1 MSPRRPRQTDR
12 LALTGLG
19 VTVLGLAG
27 TLHPVVWPPAAALAV
42 AALGLACLLIAALLW
57 ARSRIAGSG
66 ESDDASRRQQEVR
79 KIRAVSSDCGRVRQE
94 MAEIL
99 AAGSGARRGS
109 TERERAALDRYRS
122 ELRPLVLAVLDD
134 AEAWCPVSAATRT
147 LARGQTLRHVRMLAE
162 SLSDLDHQLNRSAVD
177 RAA

>member
-1 MSPRRPRQTDR
+1 MTPRRPRQTDR
-12 LALTGLG
+12 LAPTGLG

-42 AALGLACLLIAALLW
+42 AALGVACLLIAALLW
-57 ARSRIAGSG
+57 FRSRIAGG
-66 ESDDASRRQQEVR
+66 ESDDTSRRQQEMR

-94 MAEIL
+94 VAEVL
-99 AAGSGARRGS
+99 AAGSRARRGS

-134 AEAWCPVSAATRT
+134 AEAWCPVCAATRT
-147 LARGQTLRHVRMLAE
+147 LARGQTLGHVRMLAE
-162 SLSDLDHQLNRSAVD
+162 SLSDLDHQLHRSALD